1 MGKKG
6 RKGADDW
13 EKDFDAL
20 DEEGN
25 LKEAEAGADEAAA
38 PAGALP
44 PARLRRFRSLH
55 RLRVACCCCC
65 CCCCCCA
72 A

>member
-13 EKDFDAL
+13 EKDFELL

-25 LKEAEAGADEAAA
+25 LKEAPAAEETAA
-38 PAGALP
+38 PAGAVLP
-44 PARLRRFRSLH
+44 G
-55 RLRVACCCCC
+55 
-65 CCCCCCA
+65 
-72 A
+72 